1 MRVRTAMAVAVR
13 FLRKHYLS
21 LASGFSGI
29 VLIELFILFV
39 NRCVLTCS
47 YIVENSSS
55 AMILLVSQLVDL
67 SSSTEI
73 INRAHALQQVPITP
87 NVLLGLFARIIS
99 VFGPLSTFFAL
110 QLVSVGSFGVVWVML
125 FITHS
130 VFFVRLRHVSGQVQ
144 KFSAVVIIMVG
155 GNEQWLYSLFRD
167 LKLIKQPLY
176 YREYWETISTS
187 LSSSLIVGSPILDA
201 LIDPTRNII
210 VGVWVIIGAC
220 LVIALQK
227 VSVVRYASWIMVALI
242 TCLFVENLSRYLGI
256 VGIGIIVVVICI
268 NKRLSSAHAVART
281 GLIVLS
287 SIMIFVM
294 TLHSSSRFD
303 DNPAWEFWFDRGDVA
318 RDVLFLVYDI
328 HIPFVL
334 LGLMLWLSARRLGV
348 ASYLNGHSRSILTL
362 ICIVHLF
369 LGTVGSRLG
378 IKSFDCG
385 AITSFFAMF
394 LYLDVVLVLYNNK
407 NRVGRLWKYVIS
419 SVVVVHMLG
428 LLIASFMALY
438 NTREDG
444 TQNRLDEGVIRVLNS
459 SESNPLVLVPNEK
472 IAKELLIRTKS
483 RVTLGWMTGSKGLV
497 QSFVDQFYSP
507 ETSNERRSELARAM
521 GVDYVAEFVDSEL
534 FFGVPLELDVFSE
547 VNGLRWYSVR
557 RPIVTKV
564 NVVRGDLVASEF
576 GDVYLFDGRHRRW
589 IPNIEVFMALGYEW
603 DKVKKVDSWSLSDI
617 PEGFP
622 INRHRR

>member
-1 MRVRTAMAVAVR
+1 
-13 FLRKHYLS
+13 
-21 LASGFSGI
+21 
-29 VLIELFILFV
+29 
-39 NRCVLTCS
+39 
-47 YIVENSSS
+47 
-55 AMILLVSQLVDL
+55 
-67 SSSTEI
+67 
-73 INRAHALQQVPITP
+73 
-87 NVLLGLFARIIS
+87 
-99 VFGPLSTFFAL
+99 
-110 QLVSVGSFGVVWVML
+110 
-125 FITHS
+125 
-130 VFFVRLRHVSGQVQ
+130 
-144 KFSAVVIIMVG
+144 
-155 GNEQWLYSLFRD
+155 
-167 LKLIKQPLY
+167 
-176 YREYWETISTS
+176 
-187 LSSSLIVGSPILDA
+187 
-201 LIDPTRNII
+201 
-210 VGVWVIIGAC
+210 
-220 LVIALQK
+220 
-227 VSVVRYASWIMVALI
+227 
-242 TCLFVENLSRYLGI
+242 
-256 VGIGIIVVVICI
+256 
-268 NKRLSSAHAVART
+268 
-281 GLIVLS
+281 
-287 SIMIFVM
+287 
-294 TLHSSSRFD
+294 
-303 DNPAWEFWFDRGDVA
+303 
-318 RDVLFLVYDI
+318 
-328 HIPFVL
+328 
-334 LGLMLWLSARRLGV
+334 
-348 ASYLNGHSRSILTL
+348 
-362 ICIVHLF
+362 
-369 LGTVGSRLG
+369 
-378 IKSFDCG
+378 
-385 AITSFFAMF
+385 
-394 LYLDVVLVLYNNK
+394 
-407 NRVGRLWKYVIS
+407 
-419 SVVVVHMLG
+419 VVHMLG